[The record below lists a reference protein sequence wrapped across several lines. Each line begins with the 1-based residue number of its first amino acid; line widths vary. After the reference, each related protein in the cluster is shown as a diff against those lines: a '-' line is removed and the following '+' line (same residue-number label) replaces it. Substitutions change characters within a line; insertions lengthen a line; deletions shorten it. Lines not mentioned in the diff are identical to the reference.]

1 MMLRI
6 REVREQLGISQ
17 KDFAKS
23 LGIKPTTYNGY
34 ETGMHDPKSDILVHI
49 AKMYNVS
56 IDYLLGIS
64 DVMFL
69 KDTLPSNVNIQ
80 AVHPLLTIYESL
92 NEDGQEELMN
102 YAKYVASSPKYKK
115 CSDLSEADGV
125 G

>member
-80 AVHPLLTIYESL
+80 AVHPLLTIYESM
-92 NEDGQEELMN
+92 NKEGQNQLMTQAEN
-102 YAKYVASSPKYKK
+102 LAALPKYKK
-115 CSDLSEADGV
+115 CSDLSEADSV